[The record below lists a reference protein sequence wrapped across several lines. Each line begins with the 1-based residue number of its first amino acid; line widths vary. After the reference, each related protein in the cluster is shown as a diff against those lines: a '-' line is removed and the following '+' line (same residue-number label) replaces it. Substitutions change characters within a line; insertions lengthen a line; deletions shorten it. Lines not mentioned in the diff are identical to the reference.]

1 MRNYFHP
8 IFLIL
13 LFLLSCQKDHPNSI
27 SFNQYIR
34 PILNENCLNCHGGVK
49 KLGEFSL
56 LFEEEA
62 FAKTESGKPA
72 IIPGDHKNSE
82 LYKRLIDH
90 DPDNRMPQESPPLN
104 QKDIDLIARWIDEG
118 AQWETHWAYIPP
130 AENIK
135 VPKFNSDWATH
146 EIDYFVLEKLSEKGL
161 KPTAEAAKET
171 LVRRIYLDLIGL
183 PPTPEEAQAF
193 LKDNS
198 TDAYE
203 RMVDRLLDSS
213 HFGEHWA
220 AIWMDLARY
229 GDSQGYQKDPIRPN
243 IWRYRDWVIDAFNR
257 DLTFDEFTVEQLAG
271 DLLENRTDNQL
282 LATTFHRNTNT
293 NDEGGTDN
301 EEFRTYAVMD
311 RMSTTFEVWQGT
323 TMACVQCH
331 SHPYDPFRHE
341 EYYELLAFFNQTQDA
356 DLGSEIPKASLLSPG
371 QKLEMEALK
380 KSISEIQKT
389 SDTLS
394 ENYIK
399 QVEKLASIQP
409 GRVPVMLDLEDSTRT
424 CHIFER
430 GNWLVK
436 GEEVQPNVPKTLP
449 KLTAK
454 MPSNRLGLAK
464 WLVSPENPLTA
475 RVTVNRFWASIFGK
489 GLVETLE
496 DFGTQGTPPTH
507 PELLDWLSVQFQ
519 KDWNWSVKRLLREIV
534 LSATYRQSSA
544 ISKKA
549 LAIDPN
555 NRWLGRAPRFRL
567 SAEQIRDQALAVSG
581 LLNRKIFGPSV
592 MPHQP
597 DGVWEVIRNALKWRT
612 SQNGEQYRRGLYT
625 FWRKTSPY
633 PSMVSFDSPSREF
646 CVSRRVRTNTPLQ
659 SLTTLNDPVFVEA
672 AEALAIKMIDFES
685 KNLEDKLSFGFEL
698 VLFKK
703 PDLERLEVLKDFFEK
718 ALVEYQKDD
727 NPNSELQAMTNLAGV
742 ILNLGEVLV
751 RG

>member
-1 MRNYFHP
+1 
-8 IFLIL
+8 
-13 LFLLSCQKDHPNSI
+13 
-27 SFNQYIR
+27 
-34 PILNENCLNCHGGVK
+34 
-49 KLGEFSL
+49 
-56 LFEEEA
+56 
-62 FAKTESGKPA
+62 
-72 IIPGDHKNSE
+72 
-82 LYKRLIDH
+82 
-90 DPDNRMPQESPPLN
+90 
-104 QKDIDLIARWIDEG
+104 
-118 AQWETHWAYIPP
+118 
-130 AENIK
+130 
-135 VPKFNSDWATH
+135 
-146 EIDYFVLEKLSEKGL
+146 
-161 KPTAEAAKET
+161 
-171 LVRRIYLDLIGL
+171 
-183 PPTPEEAQAF
+183 
-193 LKDNS
+193 
-198 TDAYE
+198 
-203 RMVDRLLDSS
+203 
-213 HFGEHWA
+213 
-220 AIWMDLARY
+220 
-229 GDSQGYQKDPIRPN
+229 
-243 IWRYRDWVIDAFNR
+243 
-257 DLTFDEFTVEQLAG
+257 
-271 DLLENRTDNQL
+271 
-282 LATTFHRNTNT
+282 
-293 NDEGGTDN
+293 
-301 EEFRTYAVMD
+301 
-311 RMSTTFEVWQGT
+311 
-323 TMACVQCH
+323 
-331 SHPYDPFRHE
+331 
-341 EYYELLAFFNQTQDA
+341 
-356 DLGSEIPKASLLSPG
+356 
-371 QKLEMEALK
+371 
-380 KSISEIQKT
+380 
-389 SDTLS
+389 
-394 ENYIK
+394 
-399 QVEKLASIQP
+399 
-409 GRVPVMLDLEDSTRT
+409 
-424 CHIFER
+424 
-430 GNWLVK
+430 
-436 GEEVQPNVPKTLP
+436 
-449 KLTAK
+449 